1 MCRTFMR
8 PHRQQGAIGIMAVGV
23 LFLVVICI
31 VLALDT
37 GRLYMQK
44 QNLQRVADLAALD
57 TAAGAGLLDGTAK
70 AGIGGLARES
80 AALNGFSPEAGVREV
95 AVAQGD
101 IEVTED
107 RKQFVAAADGSGP
120 AVRVEARQRV
130 PTSLVANLA
139 ALMPDSDLSSHTWLQ
154 ADAVAQQ
161 KGAVTFSAGSS
172 LLTADLSGSPLLGPV
187 LQGLLG
193 SEVDIEAVS
202 FTGLADVG
210 VSLLDLI
217 DVAPGVGTL
226 DELLSLPLSVGGD
239 SGLVSLVLSALQAGA
254 EDGELLAL
262 ETELALQE
270 LTKVNLGDIQLGD
283 ILAVNA
289 PAAGR
294 QRALETL
301 VSAGDLLNAAIL
313 LANQQESAVSIT
325 NHAICEDSDEERCDE
340 FLDAVGLIKV
350 NQLELDVIAPPEIA
364 VGPPGCAVDDG
375 PPCSSSDGDGR
386 YWATQAANA
395 QLDLQLGLTLELLGL
410 ASLDVGLDLE
420 GAEGVAGVERL
431 ERLAAGE
438 YDVEVGG
445 VTTAA
450 SVDAEVDLALLPA
463 FDGLLTLDMDS
474 TTDPPPETVAGG
486 HVTERLDPSWRAD
499 AEEPQSV
506 RLSSGLAGVAELLD
520 NLLSGLEFDIRLGP
534 DAEEEES
541 CSGLLGCLVGG
552 VSDLLAPV
560 LDTVNDL
567 LDVAVDDLTGLTNS
581 LGSLLGRLASDVLAP
596 LLEPLLEGLGIGVAD
611 MEVEVIDVEAGGAEL
626 VL

>member
-101 IEVTED
+101 IEFTED

-226 DELLSLPLSVGGD
+226 DELLDLELGIGGD
-239 SGLVSLVLSALQAGA
+239 DGLVRLVLTALQTSSKG
-254 EDGELLAL
+254 GELLAL
-262 ETELALQE
+262 ETQQALDELA
-270 LTKVNLGDIQLGD
+270 KANLEDIQLGD

-289 PAAGR
+289 PAVGR

-301 VSAGDLLNAAIL
+301 VSVGDLLNAGIL
-313 LANQQESAVSIT
+313 LANQGESAVSI
-325 NHAICEDSDEERCDE
+325 ND
-340 FLDAVGLIKV
+340 
-350 NQLELDVIAPPEIA
+350 LELDVGRLVNVELDLDVIEPPEIA
-364 VGPPGCAVDDG
+364 VGPPGCAVDEG

-386 YWATQAANA
+386 YWATQADNA
-395 QLDLQLGLTLELLGL
+395 QLDLQLGLSLELLGL
-410 ASLDVGLDLE
+410 ASLDVGLDVE

-450 SVDAEVDLALLPA
+450 SVDADVNLALLPA
-463 FDGLLTLDMDS
+463 FDGLLTLDVDS

-486 HVTERLDPSWRAD
+486 HVTERLDPPWRAD
-499 AEEPQSV
+499 VEAPQSV
-506 RLSSGLAGVAELLD
+506 TLSSGVAGVADLLD
-520 NLLSGLEFDIRLGP
+520 NLLSGLDIDIRLGP
-534 DAEEEES
+534 DAEEEAS

-581 LGSLLGRLASDVLAP
+581 LGSLLGRLTSDVLGP

>member
-80 AALNGFSPEAGVREV
+80 AALNGFSPEDGVREV

-239 SGLVSLVLSALQAGA
+239 SGLVSLVLTALQTSSKG
-254 EDGELLAL
+254 GELLAL
-262 ETELALQE
+262 ETQQALDELAKADLE
-270 LTKVNLGDIQLGD
+270 DIQLGD

-301 VSAGDLLNAAIL
+301 VSVGDLLNAGIL
-313 LANQQESAVSIT
+313 LANQGESAVSI
-325 NHAICEDSDEERCDE
+325 ND
-340 FLDAVGLIKV
+340 
-350 NQLELDVIAPPEIA
+350 LELDVGRLVNVELDLDVIEPPEIA

-410 ASLDVGLDLE
+410 ASVDVGLDVE

-463 FDGLLTLDMDS
+463 FDGLLTLDVDS

-486 HVTERLDPSWRAD
+486 HVTERLDPPWRAD
-499 AEEPQSV
+499 VEAPQSV
-506 RLSSGLAGVAELLD
+506 TLSSGVAGVADLLD
-520 NLLSGLEFDIRLGP
+520 NLLSGLDIDIRLGP
-534 DAEEEES
+534 DAEEEAS

-581 LGSLLGRLASDVLAP
+581 LGSLLGRLTSDVLGP

>member
-70 AGIGGLARES
+70 AGIDDLARES
-80 AALNGFSPEAGVREV
+80 AGLNGFSSESGVREV

-101 IEVTED
+101 IEVMED
-107 RKQFVAAADGSGP
+107 RKQFVASADGSGP

-139 ALMPDSDLSSHTWLQ
+139 ALMPGSDLSSHTWLK

-161 KGAVTFSAGSS
+161 KGAVTFSAGTS
-172 LLTADLSGSPLLGPV
+172 LLTADLSGSPLLRPV
-187 LQGLLG
+187 LQDLLG
-193 SEVDIEAVS
+193 SEVDVEAVS
-202 FTGLADVG
+202 FTGLADAG
-210 VSLLDLI
+210 VKLLDLI
-217 DVAPGVGTL
+217 EATAGAGTL
-226 DELLSLPLSVGGD
+226 DELLDLELGIGGD
-239 SGLVSLVLSALQAGA
+239 DGLASLLLSALQAG
-254 EDGELLAL
+254 GEGGGTLPL
-262 ETELALQE
+262 ETEQALQE
-270 LTKVNLGDIQLGD
+270 LKKANLGAIQLGD
-283 ILAVNA
+283 ILTVNTSDSD
-289 PAAGR
+289 R
-294 QRALETL
+294 QSALEAL

-313 LANQQESAVSIT
+313 LANQGESAVSI
-325 NHAICEDSDEERCDE
+325 ND
-340 FLDAVGLIKV
+340 
-350 NQLELDVIAPPEIA
+350 LELDVGRLVNVDLDLDVIEPPEIA

-410 ASLDVGLDLE
+410 ASLDIGLDVE

-438 YDVEVGG
+438 YDVAVGG

-463 FDGLLTLDMDS
+463 FDGLLTLDVDS

-486 HVTERLDPSWRAD
+486 HVTERLDPPWRAD
-499 AEEPQSV
+499 VEDPQSV
-506 RLSSGLAGVAELLD
+506 TLSSGFAGVADLLD
-520 NLLSGLEFDIRLGP
+520 NLLSGLDIDIQLGP
-534 DAEEEES
+534 DAEEEAS
-541 CSGLLGCLVGG
+541 CSGLLGCVVGE
-552 VSDLLAPV
+552 VSDLLSPV

-581 LGSLLGRLASDVLAP
+581 LGALLGSLTSDVLGP
-596 LLEPLLEGLGIGVAD
+596 LLEPLLEGLGIGVGE